1 VAMSENTK
9 NDLEDEELQDGTQ
22 KQGLQEVAKKTVP
35 QVTLKQLELKKSID
49 LELEYACLKI
59 LYIILETD
67 EFKNIDFESI
77 SYLDD
82 TNDNEL
88 VVISDKY
95 DTHKIIRKSEF
106 RTNFSYSP
114 GAFIHY
120 LHVNGAVNERSVKAK
135 KKPAGYSTS
144 EKKQIIVPKVGDF
157 FLDPV
162 TGFWKKATV
171 QDTERFE
178 KERKESLY
186 MKFVQMKSTGEDTT
200 EGE

>member
-1 VAMSENTK
+1 MSENTK
-9 NDLEDEELQDGTQ
+9 NDPEDVELQEGSH
-22 KQGLQEVAKKTVP
+22 KAGLQEITRKKVP
-35 QVTLKQLELKKSID
+35 QVTLKQLELKKTID

-59 LYIILETD
+59 LYVILETD

-120 LHVNGAVNERSVKAK
+120 LHINGAVNERSVTK
-135 KKPAGYSTS
+135 KKPAGYDQS
-144 EKKQIIVPKVGDF
+144 EKKQVVVPKVGDF

-162 TGFWKKATV
+162 TGFWKKATA

-178 KERKESLY
+178 KERKDSLY
-186 MKFVQMKSTGEDTT
+186 MKFVPMDSSEEETSE
-200 EGE
+200 E

>member
-1 VAMSENTK
+1 MAEITK
-9 NDLEDEELQDGTQ
+9 NDLSDAELQELAQ
-22 KQGLQEVAKKTVP
+22 KLGPKEAAKKLAQ
-35 QVTLKQLELKKSID
+35 QVTLKQLEQKKSID
-49 LELEYACLKI
+49 LELEYTCLKI
-59 LYIILETD
+59 LYVILETD

-120 LHVNGAVNERSVKAK
+120 LHTNGAVNERTVK
-135 KKPAGYSTS
+135 KKPAGYA
-144 EKKQIIVPKVGDF
+144 EPNGKQTPIPKVGDF
-157 FLDPV
+157 FLDQL

-186 MKFVQMKSTGEDTT
+186 MRFVQMDSSEDDTAD
-200 EGE
+200 E